1 MRVYQNEG
9 RSDWHI
15 NDSFPLLMEGPDY
28 MFITGEAHDKTTL
41 SPKFATSMHT
51 QNPHQ
56 YLALENI
63 ATIPFNY
70 TTTTVIGSS
79 AGINYYG
86 PFTLNAHFGNHG
98 QAQMNGIHAKIVWPS
113 LYESGYEYCGE
124 SGRDNNTRIYKR
136 DKTNNYK
143 RVHTVY
149 DRYGGEG
156 VSDPYW
162 LQNYFFHETED
173 YLFALGCSA
182 AIINTHGY
190 THRFN
195 RYDKTTGTYI
205 SLGYHDIYN
214 HVLNMLYLNSD
225 CFISGRQY
233 WNYNSSRPG
242 WHIHKINFNDT
253 PGTTAGEAWR
263 DQSPNNAPNCN
274 LRHYVPADNDE
285 YVGTTKTLYQG
296 TTLSDGYVLNLKSG
310 YHHNSSYAMVYDPA
324 SGEGLRKD
332 RDVARMYSVFFDENS
347 SLQMMRFNVPIGDHD
362 MFTSTDAPLF
372 DVRKCNIKTN
382 GVIPSESI
390 HYNDFT
396 SRDAMYVTSV
406 AAGHV
411 FYNTAYFDDENGN
424 NFLIVTG
431 DQTDG
436 LGSYSNHPGAT
447 KAFVFEIDD
456 NRVTDYLHE
465 EYSLELTLV
474 QVIDV
479 TDWSLYQSFRPTYD
493 PKYWIALRM
502 DGSTHDVY
510 RWNANIKRFI
520 SSSAITGPISAMGT
534 DTTGRLWTIQI
545 PSEARYELHLHTVDS
560 PSKLIITPE
569 HTRYEFTGVEIN
581 TYVDVSAYN
590 YEGDRVAVNVTLNIN
605 GTGAEFTTT
614 TAKSQTIDTLNNED
628 KRLYIK
634 ISSATILDISATI
647 N

>member
-15 NDSFPLLMEGPDY
+15 NPAFPLLMEGPDY
-28 MFITGEAHDKTTL
+28 LFIAGEAHDKTTL

-51 QNPHQ
+51 QNWHHKM
-56 YLALENI
+56 ALENI

-70 TTTTVIGSS
+70 ETGTVIGSS
-79 AGINYYG
+79 SGLHYYG

-113 LYESGYEYCGE
+113 LYETGYEYCGE
-124 SGRDNNTRIYKR
+124 SGNGNNTRIYKR

-149 DRYGGEG
+149 DRHATGA
-156 VSDPYW
+156 SDAYW
-162 LQNYFFHETED
+162 VQNYFFHETED
-173 YLFALGCSA
+173 YLFALGCSS
-182 AIINTHGY
+182 AIISTHGY
-190 THRFN
+190 THRFQ
-195 RYDKTTGTYI
+195 RYNKKDGIYS
-205 SLGYHDIYN
+205 SLGYHDPYN
-214 HVLNMLYLNSD
+214 HVDNMLYLNSD
-225 CFISGRQY
+225 CFIAGKQY
-233 WNYNSSRPG
+233 WNYSSSRPG

-253 PGTTAGEAWR
+253 PGGTTSVYWR
-263 DQSPNNAPNCN
+263 DQSPSLATYCN

-285 YVGTTKTLYQG
+285 YIPTTRTVYHG
-296 TTLSDGYVLNLKSG
+296 TTLSDGYVLDLKSG
-310 YHHNSSYAMVYDPA
+310 YYHNSSYAMVYDPA
-324 SGEGLRKD
+324 TGEGLRKD
-332 RDVARMYSVFFDENS
+332 QDVARMYSVFFDADS
-347 SLQMMRFNVPIGDHD
+347 SLQMMRFNVPINNHV

-396 SRDAMYVTSV
+396 SRDAMYTTSNI
-406 AAGHV
+406 AGHV

-436 LGSYSNHPGAT
+436 LGSYGNHPGAT

-493 PKYWIALRM
+493 PKYWIAFKM

-510 RWNANIKRFI
+510 RWNATIKKFI
-520 SSSAITGPISAMGT
+520 SSSTLTGPISAMGT

-545 PSEARYELHLHTVDS
+545 PSENRFELHLHTVDS

-590 YEGDRVAVNVTLNIN
+590 YEGDRVEVNVTLNIN
-605 GTGAEFTTT
+605 GSGAEFITT
-614 TAKSQTIDTLNNED
+614 SSELQTIDTLNNGD
-628 KRLYIK
+628 KRLDIK